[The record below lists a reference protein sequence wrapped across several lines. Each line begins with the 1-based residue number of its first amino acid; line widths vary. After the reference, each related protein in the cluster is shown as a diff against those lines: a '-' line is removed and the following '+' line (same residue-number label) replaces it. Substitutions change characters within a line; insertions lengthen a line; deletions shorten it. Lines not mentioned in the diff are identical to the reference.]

1 MTAYENEQLIL
12 AEMRT
17 GQNRKEQIVFRKEAI
32 HDSGIA

>member
-1 MTAYENEQLIL
+1 MTMYHNEQLTL

-17 GQNRKEQIVFRKEAI
+17 GQNRKEQTEFRKEAI

>member
-17 GQNRKEQIVFRKEAI
+17 RQNRKEQTEFRKEAI